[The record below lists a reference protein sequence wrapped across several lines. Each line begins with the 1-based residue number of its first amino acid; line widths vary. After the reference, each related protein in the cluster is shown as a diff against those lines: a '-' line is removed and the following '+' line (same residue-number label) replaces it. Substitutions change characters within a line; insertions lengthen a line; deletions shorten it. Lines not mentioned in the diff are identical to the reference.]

1 MQQAAS
7 STSMTPEGP
16 TLDIAWLLEVLERHE
31 VDYLLVG
38 GVAAIAHGATRPTM
52 DLDCLVRRSRRNLTH
67 LAQAMRE
74 LHARLRVAGM
84 TDEEASAL
92 PTPIDADALA
102 RLAIST
108 WRTDAGD
115 FDVLTDIPARDG
127 TLVDYEELVTRA
139 ERQTVGGVVVRVAAL
154 DDVIASKEAA
164 DRPKDREALPELRR
178 LAAEQE

>member
-1 MQQAAS
+1 
-7 STSMTPEGP
+7 MTPEGP
-16 TLDIAWLLEVLERHE
+16 TLDIARLLDVLERHE

-38 GVAAIAHGATRPTM
+38 GVAAIAHGATRPTA
-52 DLDCLVRRSRRNLTH
+52 DLDCLVRRTRENLTR
-67 LAQAMRE
+67 LAGAMRE

-92 PTPIDADALA
+92 PTLLDADSLA

-127 TLVDYEELVTRA
+127 ALRGYEDVIARA
-139 ERQTVGGVVVRVAAL
+139 ELQTVGGIFVRIAAL